1 MSFNRIYSRGLLP
14 WISRGIFRAISFKPK
29 LMMVLPEDN
38 GLPLQDGNLAHAGMA
53 ATSDGLRLL
62 PRGKPYRRM
71 LRALHSSS
79 GRKIRFNHIDLQD
92 VLSRV

>member
-1 MSFNRIYSRGLLP
+1 
-14 WISRGIFRAISFKPK
+14 
-29 LMMVLPEDN
+29 MVLPEDN
-38 GLPLQDGNLAHAGMA
+38 GLPQPDRGLAHAGMA
-53 ATSDGLRLL
+53 ATSEGLRLL

-79 GRKIRFNHIDLQD
+79 GHKIRFNHIDLQD